1 MIRLMTFTIRKPVLA
16 DAETLAALHVATWRE
31 AYAHLLPDEFFTE
44 AFIQGRLDMW
54 QHVLGNPR
62 DEWVVRIAE
71 SEGTMIG
78 FAFVGQSLPAEGQVP
93 PQDRQLYSIY
103 VSAAH
108 YSSGVGQA
116 LLDAVLGDQA
126 AMLWVAKDNPRAV
139 AFYLRNGF
147 AFDGAEQIDPAAPK
161 IIDARMVRSSVG

>member
-1 MIRLMTFTIRKPVLA
+1 MTFTIREPVEA
-16 DAETLAALHVATWRE
+16 DAATLAALHVSTWRE
-31 AYAHLLPDEFFTE
+31 TYTHLLPEEFFTE

-62 DEWVVRIAE
+62 SEWVVRVAE

-78 FAFVGQSLPAEGQVP
+78 FAFAGQSLETDGQAP
-93 PQDRQLYSIY
+93 PRERQLYSIY

-108 YSSGVGQA
+108 HGSGVGQA
-116 LLDAVLGDQA
+116 LFDAVLGDQS

-147 AFDGAEQIDPAAPK
+147 ALDGAEQIDPAAPK
-161 IIDARMVRSSVG
+161 IIDARMVRPLSR